1 MGEPTD
7 ANCKVCVRSRLRVER
22 AVYGP
27 LAGFIL
33 GLCQICM
40 FTVLDVVTLECAY
53 WSVADARLACATPE
67 KFKVFELG
75 GLAWRQVMTLGLSRQ
90 SGVPLCWS
98 CQ

>member
-1 MGEPTD
+1 
-7 ANCKVCVRSRLRVER
+7 
-22 AVYGP
+22 
-27 LAGFIL
+27 
-33 GLCQICM
+33 M

-98 CQ
+98 CQYKCYEVTTSIIFSSCANLSICDALQ